1 MTILLDLSSFKTC
14 DFLLLILHL
23 HLLLQFE
30 RHKAAALILMSSLM
44 NMNADYTNLPE
55 LLKEG
60 IVEVQW
66 DDGAYYRAHLLD
78 IHEPTPSAESASNTG
93 NVNNNS
99 IQNSSQHQQQQQPIQ
114 HTLGT
119 EVSLEFEN
127 SWQTRG
133 RYPLSRIRLP
143 PPDNYYFKKEYATPG
158 FSNSNSSASGT
169 PNANNNNSNSNN
181 NGTNSKATPSSST
194 NNIAQGNQ
202 QQQQQQTS
210 SASAENN
217 NTTSNGPSSNPLQ
230 TQQHQSLITSI
241 TKGMEVEFI
250 DDSEGP
256 ASRWIPAVVNY
267 THGDLVVVKRLAPTR
282 PARSTPAKLSHQ
294 QNEHNQNINE
304 RQHDLPPEN
313 LDPNPYPLIVPN
325 DQIRLKNPNPLLT
338 NLNPFFKFDIDVPK
352 DLMQLNTSLLSKS
365 ETHKQFKQS
374 LQAIAVRFNNPA
386 SEKLTVI
393 GYSSTKDKKQEA
405 RTMEKKASMLCG
417 MHFKYLKQKI
427 ILLEK
432 AEEVAKKLEST
443 RISGSSGAGHPMGS
457 FDMGPSHYSSNRLY
471 VVEFKVPTHLMGL
484 AIGGGGS
491 NIHRAR
497 QINGVVEIYEDN
509 DTFHISGHT
518 LEACQKA
525 RSILEYAE
533 CTIQVPRP
541 LIGKVIGKQG
551 VVIQEIVDKSCVNR
565 VKIEGDNEN
574 DIRENVPFVFVGTA
588 EAVANAQILLEYHI
602 NHLLEVESLRK
613 ENIEMFHQLRSIQTN
628 SSGPPPGVGSG
639 NSNRHYNPHSYNST
653 NHQNSKN
660 SHGPHNNRSGP
671 KLQSDAD
678 RPSGSDDHHNNN
690 NNINKS
696 GNQFRTQPR
705 NPIHNNMRDSRRN
718 DQRPSPNP
726 NSRSQGPSTR
736 GRGPRDAA
744 KSPKRTRDEK
754 PKQQPQRAAKPPPP
768 PQ

>member
-1 MTILLDLSSFKTC
+1 MIMN
-14 DFLLLILHL
+14 
-23 HLLLQFE
+23 FE
-30 RHKAAALILMSSLM
+30 YS
-44 NMNADYTNLPE
+44 NLPE

-60 IVEVQW
+60 IVEVKW
-66 DDGAYYRAHLLD
+66 DDGVYYRAHLLD
-78 IHEPTPSAESASNTG
+78 IHEPTTSDSN
-93 NVNNNS
+93 
-99 IQNSSQHQQQQQPIQ
+99 QNSQQPQQTGGSGASI
-114 HTLGT
+114 T

-158 FSNSNSSASGT
+158 FSNSGNSASGGGSGNLASAAT
-169 PNANNNNSNSNN
+169 SNN
-181 NGTNSKATPSSST
+181 NGANSKNAPSSSAN
-194 NNIAQGNQ
+194 NNIAPATTSTEINTSGNNSNGSNSQQQHQ
-202 QQQQQQTS
+202 QQQQ
-210 SASAENN
+210 A
-217 NTTSNGPSSNPLQ
+217 
-230 TQQHQSLITSI
+230 QHQSLITSI

-256 ASRWIPAVVNY
+256 ASRWIPAVVSY

-282 PARSTPAKLSHQ
+282 AARNAAASANVKQSQHSQ
-294 QNEHNQNINE
+294 QNEHNNQDNNE
-304 RQHDLPPEN
+304 HEHDLPPEN

-338 NLNPFFKFDIDVPK
+338 DLNPFFKFDIDVPK
-352 DLMQLNTSLLSKS
+352 DLMQLNTSLLSKP
-365 ETHKQFKQS
+365 ETHKQFRQS

-443 RISGSSGAGHPMGS
+443 RISGSGGGGHPMGS
-457 FDMGPSHYSSNRLY
+457 FDMGPSHFSSNRLY

-497 QINGVVEIYEDN
+497 QIDGVVEIYEDN

-588 EAVANAQILLEYHI
+588 EAVANAQILLDYHI

-613 ENIEMFHQLRSIQTN
+613 ENIEMFHQLRSIQTSGN
-628 SSGPPPGVGSG
+628 GPPSGVGGG

-671 KLQSDAD
+671 KLQGDGD
-678 RPSGSDDHHNNN
+678 RPSGSDDHHNN
-690 NNINKS
+690 KP
-696 GNQFRTQPR
+696 GNQFRTQPK
-705 NPIHNNMRDSRRN
+705 NPIHNNMREGRRN
-718 DQRPSPNP
+718 DQRPNPNP
-726 NSRSQGPSTR
+726 NPNPRSQGPNMR
-736 GRGPRDAA
+736 GRGPREA
-744 KSPKRTRDEK
+744 KSPKRSREEK
-754 PKQQPQRAAKPPPP
+754 PKQQQRAKPP
-768 PQ
+768 Q